1 MTAPEKIYVRE
12 YPDGVARFWEERK
25 KDDVVATISHEYIR
39 KDVVDET
46 IKSAEDHAYFAGQE
60 KFREKLL
67 EWVKNKIT
75 EADIAMDTADDP
87 AIWGQKNAFKQVLDK
102 LNSI

>member
-1 MTAPEKIYVRE
+1 MKAPEKLYCDILEFDTGYVYNLSLDNNGE
-12 YPDGVARFWEERK
+12 Q
-25 KDDVVATISHEYIR
+25 EYIR

-75 EADIAMDTADDP
+75 EAEIAMDTADDP
-87 AIWGQKNAFKQVLDK
+87 AIWGQRNAFKQVLDK
-102 LNSI
+102 LNSM

>member
-1 MTAPEKIYVRE
+1 MKEPDKLYLQPEVTFDPNNIFGHRNSY
-12 YPDGVARFWEERK
+12 DM
-25 KDDVVATISHEYIR
+25 EYIR

-46 IKSAEDHAYFAGQE
+46 INSAEDHAYFAGQE
-60 KFREKLL
+60 QFREKLL

-75 EADIAMDTADDP
+75 EAEIAMDTADDP
-87 AIWGQKNAFKQVLDK
+87 AIWGQRNAFKQVLDK

>member
-1 MTAPEKIYVRE
+1 MIPDKIYISE
-12 YPDGVARFWEERK
+12 YNTNVETGYFSRN
-25 KDDVVATISHEYIR
+25 KDNVFTQEYIR
-39 KDVVDET
+39 KDIIDET

-75 EADIAMDTADDP
+75 EAEIAMDTADDP

-102 LNSI
+102 LNSM